1 MDWINNKLPDY
12 VCKKQNIVG
21 LIIFTAAFALLFINL
36 YKPFDSRNWYPD
48 ITDAQ
53 YILFSSFLILVGVFV
68 VAISR
73 MLMYFYSRKH
83 PIHYWEF
90 GIWVLAEIMAMSAI
104 YSVFTEWA
112 SDWHRAWGDVILE
125 SLENTLLVLLL
136 PYAISLLY
144 ESWEDKNR
152 QLKALQATSHSELAN
167 ASPAAPPVAPM
178 VALFDENNELRLS
191 IKREN
196 LLYIESA
203 DNYVYIWYLN
213 KGQVSKFLL
222 RNSLKSLEERF
233 NGTSVMRCHR
243 SYMVN
248 FDNVAMIRREK
259 DGIYI
264 EFSHPG
270 IDNLPVSKTYAEAV
284 TKAFL
289 KNVAAQ

>member
-1 MDWINNKLPDY
+1 MDWFNNKLPDY

-21 LIIFTAAFALLFINL
+21 LIVFTALFALLFINL
-36 YKPFDSRNWYPD
+36 YKPFDSRNWYPQ

-53 YILFSSFLILVGVFV
+53 YILFSSLLILVGIFV

-73 MLMYFYSRKH
+73 MIMYFYSRKH

-90 GIWVLAEIMAMSAI
+90 AIWVFVEILAMSAI

-112 SDWHRAWGDVILE
+112 SNWHRPWGDVILE

-136 PYAISLLY
+136 PYAVALLY
-144 ESWEDKNR
+144 ESWEEKNK
-152 QLKALQATSHSELAN
+152 QLKALTASNHSELSN
-167 ASPAAPPVAPM
+167 ATAAAPPVAPM
-178 VALFDENNELRLS
+178 VALFDEKNELRLT

-222 RNSLKSLEERF
+222 RNSLKSIEDRF
-233 NGTSVMRCHR
+233 NGTPVMRCHR

-248 FDNVAMIRREK
+248 FDNVSMIRREK
-259 DGIYI
+259 EGIYV
-264 EFSHPG
+264 EFSLAG
-270 IDNLPVSKTYAEAV
+270 VENIPVSKTYAAAV
-284 TKAFL
+284 TQAFL